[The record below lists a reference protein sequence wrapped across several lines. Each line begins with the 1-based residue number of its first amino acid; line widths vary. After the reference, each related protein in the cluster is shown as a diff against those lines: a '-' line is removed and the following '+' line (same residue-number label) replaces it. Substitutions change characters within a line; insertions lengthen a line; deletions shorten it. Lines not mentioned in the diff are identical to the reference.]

1 MGPVLCVWSLV
12 GSTSTGFSRSW
23 LINLPVFIELT
34 TPLFSF
40 GDAGALLTFIGKL
53 NKQGDFS
60 FQSLIGPPGLVTGLA
75 PAVAED

>member
-12 GSTSTGFSRSW
+12 GSISTGFSRSW
-23 LINLPVFIELT
+23 LISLPVFIELIA
-34 TPLFSF
+34 PLFSF
-40 GDAGALLTFIGKL
+40 GDAGALTFIGKL

-75 PAVAED
+75 PVA